1 MTDKNMDWIVSCR
14 DPFIDVVVNAAT
26 KQDAATD
33 VLSDKKYVNFN
44 LEKLR
49 TLILEGK
56 EEGYYVEQF
65 CLPKEAKT
73 LFAANLLQLLSEIEH
88 EFSRKGKISDEY
100 RGKVYTLTNLLQH
113 IAEFYHSNAIY
124 RMRLT
129 AELMIEKPP
138 HSLAQDKY
146 TSEHSKFASKYQ
158 AISDVLRTCF
168 LTDEV
173 QTK

>member
-1 MTDKNMDWIVSCR
+1 MTNKNLEWIVSCR
-14 DPFIDVVVNAAT
+14 TPFIDVVVSAAT
-26 KQDAATD
+26 KQDAVIA
-33 VLSDKKYVNFN
+33 VLSDEKYVNLN

-49 TLILEGK
+49 ALILEGK
-56 EEGYYVEQF
+56 EEGYCIEQF

-88 EFSRKGKISDEY
+88 EFSRRRKISDEY

-113 IAEFYHSNAIY
+113 IAQFYHSNAIY

-129 AELMIEKPP
+129 AELMIANPP
-138 HSLAQDKY
+138 HSTAQDKY
-146 TSEHSKFASKYQ
+146 TGYSKYASKYQ
-158 AISDVLRTCF
+158 PISEVLRTCF

-173 QTK
+173 KQDE